1 MNEIGAKVS
10 LIAFYFKAIW
20 NYEITIVDGG
30 AITVG
35 KIIFALIL
43 AVLGYFLSRRI
54 SRKLK
59 MQALQRFKLTIGAA
73 ATIETL
79 SFYTFFVF
87 FLLFSLRL
95 ANVPLTIFTVL
106 GGAVAIGLGF
116 GSQNI
121 IKNFISG
128 IIMLIEQ
135 PIKVGDLIEVD
146 GLTGTVVS
154 IGPRSTVIRTAPN
167 ADIILPNSSFL
178 EKNVTN
184 WTRGDDRIR
193 AKVAVGVAYGS
204 PTRQVEELLLQV
216 ARDNPHILTDPEP
229 FVWFVDFAE
238 STLNFEL
245 HFWGSLSEVG
255 RAALE
260 SEVRFEVERSL
271 REANIAMAF
280 AQRDVHLDSIK
291 PIEVR
296 VVNNE
301 E

>member
-1 MNEIGAKVS
+1 MNEILEKVS
-10 LIAFYFKAIW
+10 SVAFYFSAIW
-20 NYEITIVDGG
+20 NYKITVVDGG

-35 KIIFALIL
+35 KIVFALVL
-43 AVLGYFLSRRI
+43 AIIGYFLSRRI
-54 SRKLK
+54 SRKLR
-59 MQALQRFKLTIGAA
+59 MQALVRFKLTIGAA
-73 ATIETL
+73 ATIEAL
-79 SFYTFFVF
+79 SFYTLFVF
-87 FLLFSLRL
+87 FLLFALRL

-135 PIKVGDLIEVD
+135 PIAVGDLIEVD

-193 AKVAVGVAYGS
+193 AKVSIGIAYGS
-204 PTRQVEELLLQV
+204 PTRKVEELLLAV
-216 ARDNPHILTDPEP
+216 ARSNANILSDPEP

-238 STLNFEL
+238 SSMNFEL
-245 HFWGSLSEVG
+245 HFWGSLSEIG

-260 SEVRFEVERSL
+260 SEVRFEIERVL
-271 REANIAMAF
+271 REANIVMAF
-280 AQRDVHLDSIK
+280 AQRDIHLDSNK
-291 PIEVR
+291 PIEVC
-296 VVNNE
+296 VVNTKS
-301 E
+301 